1 MNHGQAFRAESGD
14 DVTLADVATVV
25 TDRDN
30 SPVLDDADKAMLAFA
45 EKLTF
50 DHYAMSEADLDELRE
65 AGFSDEN
72 VLDIIG
78 SVSYR
83 NMSNRLNLAMGLDAI
98 EPEGPDELVEVVRF
112 ARTARA

>member
-14 DVTLADVATVV
+14 EVTLADVATVV
-25 TDRDN
+25 MDRDN
-30 SPVLDDADKAMLAFA
+30 SPVLDDA
-45 EKLTF
+45 
-50 DHYAMSEADLDELRE
+50 

-83 NMSNRLNLAMGLDAI
+83 NMSNRLNLALGLDAV
-98 EPEGPDELVEVVRF
+98 EPEGPDELMEVVRF
-112 ARTARA
+112 SRTAQA

>member
-25 TDRDN
+25 MDRNN
-30 SPVLDDADKAMLAFA
+30 SPVLDDADKAMLEFA

-50 DHYAMSEADLDELRE
+50 DHYAMSEEDLDSLRG

-72 VLDIIG
+72 ILDIIG

-83 NMSNRLNLAMGLDAI
+83 NMSNRLNLALGLDAV
-98 EPEGPDELVEVVRF
+98 ESEGPEELMEVVRY

>member
-14 DVTLADVATVV
+14 EVTLADVATVV
-25 TDRDN
+25 MDRDN

-50 DHYAMSEADLDELRE
+50 DHYAMSEA
-65 AGFSDEN
+65 GFSDEN

-78 SVSYR
+78 SASYR
-83 NMSNRLNLAMGLDAI
+83 NMSNRLNPALGLDAV
-98 EPEGPDELVEVVRF
+98 EPEGPDELMEVVRF
-112 ARTARA
+112 SRTAQA